1 MLFDSLRKFAIAA
14 LGLALF
20 CSSPVPAE
28 DSVSSGAVSSADKT
42 IIVYFSRAGENYKVG
57 IVERGNTELM
67 AEMIAPKTGARTFRI
82 EPVKA
87 YSENYKECT
96 EQANEELQNRS
107 RPEIK
112 KDIEL
117 ESYTTIFLGYPI
129 WWGDM
134 PMPVYTFLEK
144 HDFAGKTIIPFN
156 THEGSGQG
164 VTVQRLKETT
174 KADVLDGIAVRGSDV
189 RNNPASTAANIN
201 AWLNK
206 LGYK

>member
-67 AEMIAPKTGARTFRI
+67 AEMIAQKTGARTCRS

-117 ESYTTIFLGYPI
+117 EGYTTIFLGYPI